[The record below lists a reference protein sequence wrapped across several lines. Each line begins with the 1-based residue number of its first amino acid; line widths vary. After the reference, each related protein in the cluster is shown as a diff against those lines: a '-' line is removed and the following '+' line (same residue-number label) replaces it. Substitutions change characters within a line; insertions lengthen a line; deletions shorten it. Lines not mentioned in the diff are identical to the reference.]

1 MATDNIPTQSFSNII
16 YNPTFF
22 EDSTGITLE
31 YASQNYLARTGSNAT
46 SVCNSTLFSGDITT
60 TSKISTSNLQV
71 DTLLTLIGNIFCN
84 NKTITPTILSYLSD
98 VTSNIQTQLNT
109 ITSNTTFPYINC
121 NGILNIT
128 VNGNNIKIN
137 NTNNNWIIS
146 AIDYLLYNSTNS
158 LNFYGNNNT
167 ILFSFYQNGNM
178 NITGSLTVQGIINN
192 GSLTQNNISTF
203 NNNVTFNNQVN
214 YYSTIY
220 SYETNGNNIIFDTIM
235 AIKAVSILEL
245 KIRYDIINAATPR
258 ATFNP

>member
-31 YASQNYLARTGSNAT
+31 YASQNYLSRTGSNAT
-46 SVCNSTLFSGDITT
+46 SICNSTLFSGDITT

-109 ITSNTTFPYINC
+109 ITTNTTFPNLNC

-137 NTNNNWIIS
+137 NINNNWIIS
-146 AIDYLLYNSTNS
+146 AI
-158 LNFYGNNNT
+158 G
-167 ILFSFYQNGNM
+167 
-178 NITGSLTVQGIINN
+178 
-192 GSLTQNNISTF
+192 
-203 NNNVTFNNQVN
+203 
-214 YYSTIY
+214 
-220 SYETNGNNIIFDTIM
+220 
-235 AIKAVSILEL
+235 
-245 KIRYDIINAATPR
+245 
-258 ATFNP
+258 